1 MKPVE
6 AGRTR
11 PLHPPKGT
19 YFLTTSLLAPVLTLL
34 LAAGLADFLTFF
46 TVFFDVTVDDVCAA
60 GAAGLAAGVVC
71 AAKVKGKLAAVR
83 AIANKVV
90 FIVFLPAGS
99 FLSPAH
105 NSMLRFCAPDSD
117 SLHRLY

>member
-71 AAKVKGKLAAVR
+71 AAKVKGRLAAAR
-83 AIANKVV
+83 AMVNNVV
-90 FIVFLPAGS
+90 FMFFLPAGS
-99 FLSPAH
+99 FSISRSQFHVAL
-105 NSMLRFCAPDSD
+105 LRAEF
-117 SLHRLY
+117 R